1 VENQSENLVPEEI
14 ELTKKDILDFC
25 DRVIE
30 KWQRD
35 PSITNQNFLSMC
47 SVKASV
53 SLTDDESLKA
63 IWNEILR
70 WTFELLYKNAIA
82 QAKKDNIEQFE
93 TMEKIQMSSKNT
105 KSTILGEWF

>member
-1 VENQSENLVPEEI
+1 METQSKNLVPNDI

-30 KWQRD
+30 RWQKD
-35 PSITNQNFLSMC
+35 PSISGQNFVSMY
-47 SVKASV
+47 SVRTSV

-82 QAKKDNIEQFE
+82 QTKDDTMQPKMTKKHK
-93 TMEKIQMSSKNT
+93 TTTKNT
-105 KSTILGEWF
+105 RPEILGEWF

>member
-1 VENQSENLVPEEI
+1 VENQSENLVPNDI

-25 DRVIE
+25 DTVIE

-35 PSITNQNFLSMC
+35 PSITNQSFLSMC

-63 IWNEILR
+63 IWKEILR

-82 QAKKDNIEQFE
+82 QAKDDTKQLEM
-93 TMEKIQMSSKNT
+93 MEKIQMSSKNT

>member
-1 VENQSENLVPEEI
+1 MENQSENLVPSDI

-25 DRVIE
+25 DSVIE
-30 KWQRD
+30 RWQKD
-35 PSITNQNFLSMC
+35 PSISGQNFVSMY
-47 SVKASV
+47 SVRASV

-82 QAKKDNIEQFE
+82 QTKDDTKQSEM
-93 TMEKIQMSSKNT
+93 MEKLKTTKKNT
-105 KSTILGEWF
+105 RPKILGEWY